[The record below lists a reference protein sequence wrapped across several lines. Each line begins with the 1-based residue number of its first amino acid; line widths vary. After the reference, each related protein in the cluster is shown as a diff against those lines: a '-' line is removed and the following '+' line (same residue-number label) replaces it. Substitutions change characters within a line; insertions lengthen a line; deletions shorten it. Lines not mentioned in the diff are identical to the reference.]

1 MSRKPGKTV
10 NMSSGQG
17 DFDFGEEIAEI
28 PNFRIRSAAAR
39 PAGTTLVHAG
49 TDTSAETLELSMS
62 LLLNSLTALE
72 KATAEI
78 DSCVGQ
84 EWLIDEHDIHVL
96 PYLQNVINETL
107 RLFPPAPL
115 LVPQRCG
122 TTKRVSSR
130 RGSRGWSKPAM
141 PIPFGVGRRGCLG
154 AGLAHRVVGLGL
166 GALIQCFEWVKS

>member
-17 DFDFGEEIAEI
+17 DFGK
-28 PNFRIRSAAAR
+28 
-39 PAGTTLVHAG
+39 
-49 TDTSAETLELSMS
+49 LEASNHKTNTGNGLR
-62 LLLNSLTALE
+62 SLTALE